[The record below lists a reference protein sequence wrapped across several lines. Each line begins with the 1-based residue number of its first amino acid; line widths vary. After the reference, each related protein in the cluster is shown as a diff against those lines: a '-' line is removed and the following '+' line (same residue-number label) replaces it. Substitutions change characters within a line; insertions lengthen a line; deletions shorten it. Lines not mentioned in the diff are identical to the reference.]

1 VKERPAVVICRHVI
15 EHIPRPVE
23 FLRSIADGLDRH
35 AGTPFFLEAPDLS
48 WIVEQEAFWDFC
60 YEHCNYFSPTSFAV
74 ALQRAGFGVDGVST
88 GFGDQYLHAYAK
100 SDAAIDRSSAVADVA
115 APFVKRIA
123 DYAEREARSQEEVR
137 ALLATA
143 KSNRRPIVLW
153 GMATKG
159 ILFAN
164 LVDPEATLIDA
175 CVDVNERKQ
184 GAFVPVT
191 GHRIDAPKS
200 LRGTSD
206 PLVIV
211 MNPNYAG
218 EIAETL
224 RGLELDATLI
234 DAHGAPLQGVGAA

>member
-1 VKERPAVVICRHVI
+1 
-15 EHIPRPVE
+15 
-23 FLRSIADGLDRH
+23 
-35 AGTPFFLEAPDLS
+35 
-48 WIVEQEAFWDFC
+48 
-60 YEHCNYFSPTSFAV
+60 
-74 ALQRAGFGVDGVST
+74 
-88 GFGDQYLHAYAK
+88 
-100 SDAAIDRSSAVADVA
+100 
-115 APFVKRIA
+115 
-123 DYAEREARSQEEVR
+123 
-137 ALLATA
+137 
-143 KSNRRPIVLW
+143 
-153 GMATKG
+153 MATKG

-175 CVDVNERKQ
+175 CIDVNERKQ